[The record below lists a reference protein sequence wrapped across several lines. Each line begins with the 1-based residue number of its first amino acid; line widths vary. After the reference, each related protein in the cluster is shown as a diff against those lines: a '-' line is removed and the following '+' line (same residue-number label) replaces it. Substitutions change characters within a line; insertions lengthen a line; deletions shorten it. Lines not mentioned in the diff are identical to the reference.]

1 MFPRSLAGSALPA
14 DQQSVIPSVRGLPWW
29 GTVLVA
35 TSFTVVGAVISA
47 DSTPP
52 LGRVFKVFLVVG
64 VVLAALAVRR
74 RALFTA
80 AVQPPLIAFIVG
92 IVALFSQHEGG
103 TDKKTIILKVVLP
116 IATAFPWM
124 VIAFVAALLVVL
136 VRLFFTGPESKRPF
150 GGVEGLKKRLAGG
163 KAAKPAPAKRK
174 PTTDRTS
181 TTKARDSRPPKHDSG
196 ARKAAPKPER
206 APRPKAPAAKA
217 PATPAPQPQRRR
229 PAPEPSPAERTRATP
244 QKIPASQRRTA
255 GQQLRERG
263 QIEDLAAGLDD

>member
-29 GTVLVA
+29 GAVLVA

-181 TTKARDSRPPKHDSG
+181 TTKAREDSRPQ
-196 ARKAAPKPER
+196 KPGR
-206 APRPKAPAAKA
+206 APRSAAPSERVPAKAAAK
-217 PATPAPQPQRRR
+217 PAPQPQRRR
-229 PAPEPSPAERTRATP
+229 PTPKPAPAERTRATP

>member
-29 GTVLVA
+29 GAVLLA

-52 LGRVFKVFLVVG
+52 LGRVFKAFLVVG

-80 AVQPPLIAFIVG
+80 AVQPPLIAFVVG
-92 IVALFSQHEGG
+92 IVTLFSQHEGG

-136 VRLFFTGPESKRPF
+136 GRLFFTGPESKRPF
-150 GGVEGLKKRLAGG
+150 GGMEGVKKRLAGEESARP
-163 KAAKPAPAKRK
+163 AARRK
-174 PTTDRTS
+174 PRTGRTS
-181 TTKARDSRPPKHDSG
+181 TAKTREDSRPQKRGSG
-196 ARKAAPKPER
+196 AQKTAQKPER
-206 APRPKAPAAKA
+206 APRPKAPAAKV
-217 PATPAPQPQRRR
+217 PPKPPRR
-229 PAPEPSPAERTRATP
+229 PAPKPAPAERVRATP

-263 QIEDLAAGLDD
+263 QIEDLTAGLDD